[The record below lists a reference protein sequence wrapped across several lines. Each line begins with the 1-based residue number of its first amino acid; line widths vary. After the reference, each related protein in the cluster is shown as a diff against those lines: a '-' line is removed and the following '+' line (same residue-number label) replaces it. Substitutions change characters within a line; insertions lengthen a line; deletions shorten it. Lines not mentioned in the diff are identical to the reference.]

1 MIAETYQSEL
11 EVLSDWT
18 AQPDTLAVLMDA
30 SANELGIGWYQ
41 EPAGK
46 LWWTLLTGDSTRP
59 PVANVTS
66 TALGRSINTEMDG
79 ATALPTQ

>member
-1 MIAETYQSEL
+1 MQNR
-11 EVLSDWT
+11 
-18 AQPDTLAVLMDA
+18 DTRDIMMDPRA
-30 SANELGIGWYQ
+30 TELGIGWYQ

-66 TALGRSINTEMDG
+66 TALGRSVNTEMDG
-79 ATALPTQ
+79 QTALPTQ